1 MFICILL
8 KISKYVKQS
17 KNVELFEKHKIFTKV
32 EVESRV
38 EILLENYSTTIS
50 IEAATMLDMLYKD
63 IIPAFNDYSRELLTS
78 ALDKKALGI
87 EAGFEVNLVDKL
99 NKLGD
104 IVYRSSIKF
113 ADELKEASVIE
124 DSEKKAI
131 YYHDIVYRRNE
142 QNTQCCR

>member
-1 MFICILL
+1 
-8 KISKYVKQS
+8 
-17 KNVELFEKHKIFTKV
+17 
-32 EVESRV
+32 
-38 EILLENYSTTIS
+38 
-50 IEAATMLDMLYKD
+50 MLDMLYKD

-104 IVYRSSIKF
+104 IVYKSSIKF